1 VPHSRYSDSK
11 LFDHGNPAA
20 NFLHENFESVLTSWE
35 GRVRAYLPAAGDKSQ
50 EELIDSVPFFMH
62 GLIEALSLNGEEMET
77 GEAGHA
83 FRKHGVQ
90 RAALSGFSLHQII
103 SEYFIL
109 RDVLFETLEKVG
121 LLGSRERDIIL
132 RSVDFGLKECCS
144 EFSHIRLTESRA
156 LLMQMERAHARD
168 LNMLESI
175 NDPFAAFDFEGRF
188 TYLNDAAERV
198 FSCTRSDVLERT
210 LWDVLPEA
218 LAAQLREPCERVLR
232 ERQTASFEVVSTFG
246 SESGP
251 IGETRVFNLKVYP
264 SRDGFC
270 FFVHDITEERPHP
283 TSSHARTRELSSKRP
298 H

>member
-1 VPHSRYSDSK
+1 MPHSRYSDSK

-109 RDVLFETLEKVG
+109 RDVLFESLEKAG

-210 LWDVLPEA
+210 LWDVLPEH
-218 LAAQLREPCERVLR
+218 LVSELREPCEKVLR
-232 ERQTASFEVVSTFG
+232 ERQTAEFAVATTLG
-246 SESGP
+246 GASGALA
-251 IGETRVFNLKVYP
+251 ETRVLSLKVYP

-270 FFVHDITEERPHP
+270 LLMHDVTEERLHP
-283 TSSHARTRELSSKRP
+283 ATSRSIARELSSKRP